1 MTPKQ
6 MALSRLA
13 RLALNA
19 ASDSPAQSRA
29 EVCMTVAAALRG
41 DCPDLARLATAAAQQ
56 FNRATEA
63 EADLLTHLSLN
74 FPPDE

>member
-19 ASDSPAQSRA
+19 ASESPPQMHA
-29 EVCMTVAAALRG
+29 EVCQLVATALHD
-41 DCPDLARLATAAAQQ
+41 DCPDLATAASTA
-56 FNRATEA
+56 AKHYSEAAEA
-63 EADLLTHLSLN
+63 EADFIALLSS
-74 FPPDE
+74 EA

>member
-19 ASDSPAQSRA
+19 ASDSPPKEHAD
-29 EVCMTVAAALRG
+29 VCTLVATALHD
-41 DCPDLARLATAAAQQ
+41 DCPDLSVAAAAAAKH
-56 FNRATEA
+56 FSAASEA
-63 EADLLTHLSLN
+63 EADLLSQLN
-74 FPPDE
+74 H

>member
-19 ASDSPAQSRA
+19 ASDSPPGVHA
-29 EVCMTVAAALRG
+29 EVCTLVATALHE
-41 DCPDLARLATAAAQQ
+41 DCPDLAAAAARAAKQ
-56 FNRATEA
+56 FSEASEA
-63 EADLLTHLSLN
+63 EADLLTQLIH
-74 FPPDE
+74 

>member
-19 ASDSPAQSRA
+19 ASVLPAKDHA
-29 EVCMTVAAALRG
+29 EVCRTVAFALG
-41 DCPDLARLATAAAQQ
+41 DDCPDLSQLAAKTAAQ
-56 FNRATEA
+56 FEEA
-63 EADLLTHLSLN
+63 IETSTDLLARFAN
-74 FPPDE
+74 

>member
-19 ASDSPAQSRA
+19 VSDSPPQERA
-29 EVCMTVAAALRG
+29 DVCQLVATALHD
-41 DCPDLARLATAAAQQ
+41 DCPDLAAIASGTAKQ
-56 FNRATEA
+56 FSRAVEA
-63 EADLLTHLSLN
+63 EADLLSKLSA
-74 FPPDE
+74 

>member
-19 ASDSPAQSRA
+19 ASESPPHVRADVCRTVHTALQS
-29 EVCMTVAAALRG
+29 
-41 DCPDLARLATAAAQQ
+41 DCPDLAQLAVTTATYFDQ
-56 FNRATEA
+56 ATDA
-63 EADLLTHLSLN
+63 EADLLSKLQA
-74 FPPDE
+74 

>member
-19 ASDSPAQSRA
+19 ASDSTPQARA
-29 EVCMTVAAALRG
+29 EVCQFVGTALAD
-41 DCPDLARLATAAAQQ
+41 DCPDLSEAAIATALRMNAASESEQ
-56 FNRATEA
+56 
-63 EADLLTHLSLN
+63 DLLLLL
-74 FPPDE
+74 DR

>member
-19 ASDSPAQSRA
+19 ASESPPAA
-29 EVCMTVAAALRG
+29 HADVCRLVATALH
-41 DCPDLARLATAAAQQ
+41 DECPDLAAAA
-56 FNRATEA
+56 AIAAKHYA
-63 EADLLTHLSLN
+63 EAVDAETDLLTRLH
-74 FPPDE
+74 